1 MAAIFR
7 APSANSPAIS
17 TETTRTGLHPAFG
30 IIAAL
35 LCGMSHVAPFRSA
48 YSLAAMLSEA
58 IDAFESG
65 PPTLRS
71 AHPSWPA
78 MELEQ
83 QEPFDDTLVG
93 FEVPR
98 ELLDLGSE
106 GPSAGR

>member
-1 MAAIFR
+1 VAVLFREPSSNPAALL
-7 APSANSPAIS
+7 ANLRLPRS
-17 TETTRTGLHPAFG
+17 G

-35 LCGMSHVAPFRSA
+35 LCGMSQVAPFRSA

-58 IDAFESG
+58 IDAFESV

-93 FEVPR
+93 FELPR

-106 GPSAGR
+106 GHSAGR